1 MKRGFVSIT
10 YNTTLTTDETALHGA
25 CPTPISSRMAEKRD
39 LERKVLHS

>member
-1 MKRGFVSIT
+1 MSIT